1 MADPITYGVIGGLLE
16 SMLMGQAAESEAKKK
31 AAEREQ
37 EKADKQYENG
47 MTFFTDSLKSQKASE
62 AFLSSFAAY
71 PENAMIF
78 DSLTPYHRSAI
89 INYAVGDIEQP
100 AYDAAVLARITTPEA
115 ASNFMTDAKGYSKLL
130 PRNQNIIA
138 ALGSIKISDDQRDL
152 LKSAPTDR
160 NEKLAYFKTLQNVYG
175 DTSFGTMLSGY
186 ITGLEGI
193 KQLPTYEKIDFSTV
207 KSMLDQTVDN
217 EGNTLENVGGVMA
230 QLQKLK
236 TQIAPFAFGENF
248 DERLVEGATGIDTG
262 TPQFSKSHPDAV
274 QDYIMVDM
282 AMKAYASR
290 GDDEDEPL
298 TAIDFM
304 EGALDTLKAMQTKR
318 GGEGLSYTAGQYISI
333 VKTKLE
339 FDPETAT
346 PEELEKFRALEG
358 YTRDVNEVAAN
369 TMVFGSGS
377 RQLKID
383 DPMNNPLQS
392 LMKLDQNVNIKDVYN
407 SLEADEKFEFETLVK
422 QLIMLDQADTGTATT
437 RQGGVT
443 EQRPETNF
451 VDVLPNLYDNLPFV
465 KKFLHE
471 NLQYGSNGTKTVSV
485 PQLADDGVT
494 PLGEDSFRV
503 NDTLVVQASPALK
516 AIAKSRNKTVQNLLL
531 TDSVIF
537 GMLDVGSDNPMKLFE
552 AAKGYQDS
560 GIFANRTD
568 MDLRTTQHSTLAYV
582 SVSRGIIDRNDQ
594 LDAIAVN
601 MDGSL
606 PRQYQPEFGVR
617 GITKEQY
624 SAFLQKALGRS
635 IDLDDISQARVN
647 SETFLDTADEVE
659 FYLVDRLPPGSR
671 AYDEVAATLL
681 NLFGVEDSFFDQV
694 TRGLTGGIKKFF
706 DPNSTVLFREE
717 DMLVGDGGN
726 AADVRANIIAQA
738 EDFMK
743 GNFLQT
749 NAKLKASLITLAY
762 NYAKTMDPSGRISE
776 RDFGAALEAVSAG
789 NFDTRETQIATVRRL
804 ITQARD
810 NIVFH
815 SRVFDVASSVRGGTR
830 YYDLTE
836 DNIRRIRAMRHFGPL
851 KRVTRGM
858 EQVKTH
864 TDIADR
870 VGSDYLNDATW
881 ASMFAID
888 NQGAYERFG
897 EAAVDNG
904 IAVLKMRI
912 GPRTQSHPMGS
923 GVPIYFFKSSGKI
936 LTAAQIRQYSGQGA

>member
-290 GDDEDEPL
+290 GDGEDEPL

-304 EGALDTLKAMQTKR
+304 KGALDTLQAMQTKR
-318 GGEGLSYTAGQYISI
+318 GGKGLSYTAGQYISI
-333 VKTKLE
+333 VKTNLS

-422 QLIMLDQADTGTATT
+422 QLIMLDQSDTGTATT

-451 VDVLPNLYDNLPFV
+451 VDVLPNLYGNLPFV